1 MIKNSLKIAFF
12 LMLLPSV
19 AYGATVINNVSSS
32 ANTGGGSTEGEARA
46 SIKIYTEV
54 NSQVVENFDK
64 EVVSQYGTA
73 SVEVKTETKVD
84 ESGEINSQSEIEVS
98 GEEILA
104 EKEAPKTGVNV
115 LQKILTYV
123 FRLFTF

>member
-46 SIKIYTEV
+46 SMKIYTEV